1 MNAVN
6 AMNAVNETSAAPDTG
21 PDRRLTDFLVVL
33 LRHPLCRPL
42 AALAILLLID
52 LFAIPG
58 FFRLEVKD
66 GHLYGS
72 VIDIVNRAAPLML
85 AALGM
90 TLVIAT
96 RGIDISVGAVVA
108 IAGTVAAMLIGGTM
122 VVHNGVPEYVSR
134 IPMIWALCAA
144 MGAALLCGA
153 WNGLLVATLG
163 LQPIIATLILMVA
176 GRGLAQLLTDGQ
188 IVTVYYKPFFFLG
201 SGYLFGVPFSLFI
214 VAAVFL
220 VVALLMRKT
229 ALGLFIQ
236 AVGINPVAAR
246 LAGVKTAAL
255 LFFVY
260 IFCSAC
266 AGMAGL
272 MISANIKSADANNAG
287 LLLELDAILAVTLG
301 GTSLGGGKFSLPG
314 SIIGALIIQTL
325 TYTIYSLG
333 VPPEVN
339 MVVKSVVVFLV
350 CLSQSPEFKQLW
362 LRAFPHKSSSAAP
375 SSAPSS
381 ASSSALSPTNTP
393 S

>member
-1 MNAVN
+1 MTVPI
-6 AMNAVNETSAAPDTG
+6 ELTPPLPS
-21 PDRRLTDFLVVL
+21 RRELAQSFAW
-33 LRHPLCRPL
+33 LRHPLSRPL
-42 AALAILLLID
+42 GALACLLLID
-52 LFAIPG
+52 LFAVPG
-58 FFRLEVKD
+58 FFHLELKD

-72 VIDIVNRAAPLML
+72 LIDIANRAAPLML

-90 TLVIAT
+90 TLVVAT

-108 IAGTVAAMLIGGTM
+108 LAGTVGAMLIGGDAAS
-122 VVHNGVPEYVSR
+122 HL
-134 IPMIWALCAA
+134 PMGLALCAA

-163 LQPIIATLILMVA
+163 LQPIVATLILMVA

-201 SGYLFGVPFSLFI
+201 SGYLFGLPFALFV
-214 VAAVFL
+214 VAAVFI
-220 VVALLMRKT
+220 VTALLMRKT

-236 AVGINPVAAR
+236 SVGINPVAAR
-246 LAGVKTAAL
+246 LAGIRTAAL
-255 LFFVY
+255 IFFVY
-260 IFCSAC
+260 LFCSAC

-272 MISANIKSADANNAG
+272 MISSNIKSADANNAG

-301 GTSLGGGKFSLPG
+301 GTSLGGGKFSLAG
-314 SIIGALIIQTL
+314 SVIGALIIQTL

-350 CLSQSPEFKQLW
+350 CISQSPECGRMF
-362 LRAFPHKSSSAAP
+362 RRG
-375 SSAPSS
+375 
-381 ASSSALSPTNTP
+381 SPA
-393 S
+393 

>member
-1 MNAVN
+1 MTVPIELTPPLTRQDL
-6 AMNAVNETSAAPDTG
+6 VRLLAP
-21 PDRRLTDFLVVL
+21 
-33 LRHPLCRPL
+33 LRHPLARPL
-42 AALAILLLID
+42 GAFAVLLLVG

-58 FFRLEVKD
+58 FFHLEVKD

-72 VIDIVNRAAPLML
+72 LVDIANRAAPLML

-108 IAGTVAAMLIGGTM
+108 LAGTVGAMLVGGDAASD
-122 VVHNGVPEYVSR
+122 VPLGV
-134 IPMIWALCAA
+134 ALAA
-144 MGAALLCGA
+144 AIGAALLCGA
-153 WNGLLVATLG
+153 WNGLLVATVG
-163 LQPIIATLILMVA
+163 LQPIVATLILMVA

-188 IVTVYYKPFFFLG
+188 IVTVYHQPYFFLG
-201 SGYLFGVPFSLFI
+201 SGYLFGLPVALF
-214 VAAVFL
+214 
-220 VVALLMRKT
+220 VVAGVFAATVLLMRKT

-246 LAGVKTAAL
+246 LAGIRTSAL
-255 LFFVY
+255 VFFAY
-260 IFCSAC
+260 LFCSAC

-272 MISANIKSADANNAG
+272 MISSNIKSADANNAG

-301 GTSLGGGKFSLPG
+301 GTSLGGGKFSLAG
-314 SIIGALIIQTL
+314 SVIGALTIQTL

-350 CLSQSPEFKQLW
+350 CISQSPEFGKMFRRR
-362 LRAFPHKSSSAAP
+362 RAP
-375 SSAPSS
+375 
-381 ASSSALSPTNTP
+381 
-393 S
+393 

>member
-1 MNAVN
+1 MTLPLELTPTV
-6 AMNAVNETSAAPDTG
+6 VRR
-21 PDRRLTDFLVVL
+21 DRAHSLSL
-33 LRHPLCRPL
+33 LQHPLARPL
-42 AALAILLLID
+42 GALALLLLFD
-52 LFAIPG
+52 LLAVPG
-58 FFRLEVKD
+58 FFHIELKD

-72 VIDIVNRAAPLML
+72 LVDIANRAAPLML

-90 TLVIAT
+90 TLVVAT

-108 IAGTVAAMLIGGTM
+108 LAGTVSAMLVGGDADS
-122 VVHNGVPEYVSR
+122 HLPLGL
-134 IPMIWALCAA
+134 ALGAA

-163 LQPIIATLILMVA
+163 LQPIVATLILMVA

-188 IVTVYYKPFFFLG
+188 IVTVYYKPYFVLG
-201 SGYLFGVPFSLFI
+201 SGYLGGLPVALFV

-220 VVALLMRKT
+220 VTALLMRKT

-236 AVGINPVAAR
+236 AIGINPVAAR
-246 LAGVKTAAL
+246 LAGVRTAML
-255 LFFVY
+255 VFFVY

-272 MISANIKSADANNAG
+272 MISSNIKSADANHAG

-301 GTSLGGGKFSLPG
+301 GTTLVGGKFSLAG
-314 SIIGALIIQTL
+314 SVIGALIIQTL

-339 MVVKSVVVFLV
+339 MVVKSFVVFLV
-350 CLSQSPEFKQLW
+350 CVSQSPEFGKL
-362 LRAFPHKSSSAAP
+362 LKRGRTA
-375 SSAPSS
+375 
-381 ASSSALSPTNTP
+381 
-393 S
+393 